1 MQPWEIAIAAAAGAA
16 RMAMLAARALQP
28 LIVLSG
34 EMLVR
39 GSHRETQEEL
49 LLKIL

>member
-16 RMAMLAARALQP
+16 RTAMLAARALQP